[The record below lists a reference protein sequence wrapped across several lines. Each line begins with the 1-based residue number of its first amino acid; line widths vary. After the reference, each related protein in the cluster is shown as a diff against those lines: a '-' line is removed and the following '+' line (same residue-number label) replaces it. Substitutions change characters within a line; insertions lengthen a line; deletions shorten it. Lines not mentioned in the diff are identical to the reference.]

1 MIHPLL
7 RAVALCCL
15 LPLAGCWESPLP
27 EGVVATVNGEAIHI
41 RTVQAYMDG
50 NSPGLGTRNQPPDTN
65 QLRRDYG
72 EALSDIIIQR
82 LAIQDLQ
89 RRGIR
94 GVEERA
100 RDLEEEIRDD
110 YGSGEFDNYLAEESL
125 DPAEW
130 RRLLRGFVAL
140 QMLEDVVL
148 EPELRVS
155 RDEVLA
161 YYKEHEAVFRLPERY
176 RVCFASSASKEALQ
190 QWREAFATDRTPAV
204 GKDVSTRCTEIP
216 VRELTPPWNKDIPS
230 LKPGE
235 STRPR
240 PDENGGFVSMGLMAR
255 LAAEPP
261 PPAAVYALIEREVRQ
276 QKRLPAFDDWLEDAL
291 AHSRITV
298 SPLLREEVLRQSVS
312 SGDAAETTKEEKR

>member
-1 MIHPLL
+1 MIRPLL
-7 RAVALCCL
+7 RVFALCCL

-27 EGVVATVNGEAIHI
+27 EGVVATVNGEAVHI

-65 QLRRDYG
+65 RLRRDYG
-72 EALSDIIIQR
+72 EALSDIIIQT

-94 GVEERA
+94 GLEERT

-110 YGSGEFDNYLAEESL
+110 YGPGEFDSYLAEESI
-125 DPAEW
+125 DPTEW

-140 QMLEDVVL
+140 QMLEDMVL

-161 YYKEHEAVFRLPERY
+161 YYREHEAAFRLPERY
-176 RVCFASSASKEALQ
+176 SVCLASSASKEALQ
-190 QWREAFATDRTPAV
+190 QWREAFVSDRTPAV
-204 GKDVSTRCTEIP
+204 GKDVATRCTEIP
-216 VRELTPPWNKDIPS
+216 ARELAPPWNREVPS

-235 STRPR
+235 STRPQA
-240 PDENGGFVSMGLMAR
+240 DENGGFTSIGLVAR
-255 LAAEPP
+255 LAAETP
-261 PPAAVYALIEREVRQ
+261 PPAAVYALIEREVRR
-276 QKRLPAFDDWLEDAL
+276 QKRPPAFDDWLEDAL
-291 AHSRITV
+291 AHSRIAV
-298 SPLLREEVLRQSVS
+298 SPLLREDVLRQVFS
-312 SGDAAETTKEEKR
+312 SGEDTETAKEEKR

>member
-1 MIHPLL
+1 MIRPLL
-7 RAVALCCL
+7 RVFALCCL

-50 NSPGLGTRNQPPDTN
+50 NSPGLGTRNLPPDTN

-72 EALSDIIIQR
+72 EALSDIIIQT
-82 LAIQDLQ
+82 LAMQDLQ

-110 YGSGEFDNYLAEESL
+110 YGPGEFDSYLAEESL

-140 QMLEDVVL
+140 QMLEDIVL

-161 YYKEHEAVFRLPERY
+161 PIATESVLLPPQARRRCNNGATPLPPTGLRPSARMFPPIARKFPFGNSPRRGIKTCRPSSPERAPA
-176 RVCFASSASKEALQ
+176 RAL
-190 QWREAFATDRTPAV
+190 TKT
-204 GKDVSTRCTEIP
+204 
-216 VRELTPPWNKDIPS
+216 
-230 LKPGE
+230 
-235 STRPR
+235 
-240 PDENGGFVSMGLMAR
+240 
-255 LAAEPP
+255 AA
-261 PPAAVYALIEREVRQ
+261 L
-276 QKRLPAFDDWLEDAL
+276 
-291 AHSRITV
+291 
-298 SPLLREEVLRQSVS
+298 
-312 SGDAAETTKEEKR
+312 

>member
-1 MIHPLL
+1 MRPPENRHDPLPAA
-7 RAVALCCL
+7 RALALCCL

-72 EALSDIIIQR
+72 EALSDIIIQT
-82 LAIQDLQ
+82 LAMQDLQ

-110 YGSGEFDNYLAEESL
+110 YGPGEFDSYLAEESL

-140 QMLEDVVL
+140 QMLEEVVL

-155 RDEVLA
+155 REEVLA
-161 YYKEHEAVFRLPERY
+161 YYREHEAAFRLPERY
-176 RVCFASSASKEALQ
+176 RVCLASSASKEALQ
-190 QWREAFATDRTPAV
+190 QWRDAFAADRTPAV

-216 VRELTPPWNKDIPS
+216 VRELTPPWNKDVPS
-230 LKPGE
+230 PQ
-235 STRPR
+235 
-240 PDENGGFVSMGLMAR
+240 AR
-255 LAAEPP
+255 RKH
-261 PPAAVYALIEREVRQ
+261 PPASRRERRFREHGPHGPAGGGNTAPGG
-276 QKRLPAFDDWLEDAL
+276 RLRPHRAGG
-291 AHSRITV
+291 S
-298 SPLLREEVLRQSVS
+298 
-312 SGDAAETTKEEKR
+312 AAETLSGL